1 MRITP
6 YNEWLLEAK
15 ASEEYVNATVTQ
27 NVQGQGLKK
36 GDVVKVDALQY
47 TKSGNGDKV
56 DIVISN
62 GKKLSIDKKFLDVKI

>member
-15 ASEEYVNATVTQ
+15 AAEEYVNATVTQ

-47 TKSGNGDKV
+47 TKSGNSDEV
-56 DIVISN
+56 EIVISN